1 MKYTVTHDL
10 YGQIECTESFWT
22 SKKTVTINGVA
33 LKQVGKMKRG
43 QMTYEYDTDE
53 GKKQV
58 IAKGSFTSGIQLL
71 IDGETIQIDKGAT
84 LLEKIFC
91 IFMWVILFIW
101 GNSTYLCS
109 IIPIMGGGIGGGL
122 NGVLAL
128 VTLLVMKLVKSPASK
143 IIVGLAMFVA
153 TVMVNIAVA
162 IVFLMFIL

>member
-1 MKYTVTHDL
+1 MKYTVTHDT

-22 SKKTVTINGVA
+22 SKKSVTINGVA
-33 LKQVGKMKRG
+33 LKQVGKMRKG
-43 QMTYEYDTDE
+43 QMTYEYETDE

-58 IAKGSFTSGIQLL
+58 ISKGTFTSGIQLV

-109 IIPIMGGGIGGGL
+109 IIPIMGGGIGGAM

-128 VTLLVMKLVKSPASK
+128 TTLLVMKSVKSPASK

-162 IVFLMFIL
+162 IVFLMFVL